1 MKTYQLGLE
10 ERYAAEVC
18 FLWIQA
24 ERPCELRFRAAKTE
38 GLIVVDVT
46 DPDLANKILVKTK
59 CKVFIK
65 DSQY

>member
-1 MKTYQLGLE
+1 MKVYQLGLE

-24 ERPCELRFRAAKTE
+24 DRPCEIRFRAAKTE
-38 GLIVVDVT
+38 GLIVVDLT
-46 DPDLANKILVKTK
+46 DVDLANRILVKTR

-65 DSQY
+65 ESKD